1 MKKRILALLLAAMMI
16 VPALASCG
24 EKTPSAD
31 SSTEQSVTES
41 PATDAPTTEAPAT
54 TEEPTTAPE
63 LPPVDP
69 NGASVYSGIPDT
81 SWYTGN
87 KTEYVLT
94 TADQLVGLNV
104 LRTSSS
110 GEITFEGVTIKL
122 ACDVIIN
129 EGTADEV
136 MARGAANKIWRVPS
150 HSKYLFKGTLDG
162 QGHTVTGVYIP
173 MENTGISGMFGS
185 LAGNAEIKN
194 LSVINSCLIA
204 APYADKQILGGL
216 SGRIL
221 ESNSDVKISN
231 VLINFNF
238 GETTYDVDR
247 VGGFFGDVCSGVK
260 LTMENCEYYGN
271 LSITGDYA
279 GGLIGYVSNRSMDLS
294 FINCKAGG
302 TINAREY
309 AGGFFG
315 NYNANSITLT
325 NCSSTASVKAS
336 SHAGGIAGSCVAN
349 VFNTN
354 GIACSG
360 KVEGELFVGNVMGF
374 QTTVTDPSNG
384 ARPATIPEG
393 TTALR
398 IMSFNLRLNLPE
410 TSGTLT
416 NVKAHRIA
424 AAKAEIEYYDPD
436 ILGVQEDT
444 FAWNANL
451 ILKDYNIIVGT
462 DYKNESTE
470 RTAIY
475 YKKGLTLLESGN
487 KWLTDSGVQSGAALT
502 VADLTE
508 KGGKYEMS
516 EELLAKLGITKD
528 SPDSILKDKL
538 YTYVDKDG
546 KTQSYSNG
554 YVIMDTRN
562 AVWGV
567 FDINGQIVIHVN
579 THLQHRGQDGVYSN
593 DALQEIR
600 NLERVKEFAYIQE
613 LVDELLKKYPDA
625 EVVMTG
631 DWNDHP
637 LSDIYNSITG
647 AGYICTNFNAEER
660 FGPHCSWNNAF
671 DGDVHG
677 HNYPSTSEGT
687 GTTYLDYIFVTDGIS
702 TLKFASGRG
711 KATIKDENGK
721 DLTIYTSDHLPIIAD
736 ICFKTEKTGS
746 PIDPDYQDPADDLSK
761 PSYYSGKMDTTWY
774 TGDKTEYVLTT
785 ADQLAGLM
793 ALRIDSKGSI
803 TFEGVTIKLARDMIF
818 NEGDLSKGA
827 RYVWPTIH
835 SSYLFKGT
843 FDGQDHVISGIYM
856 PYTDSG
862 VKGMFGGVG
871 GNAVFKNIKM
881 ENFYYSAPPK
891 DKGITG
897 ALIAKV
903 SGGGNVTI
911 SNVTVDG
918 YACEDSNYSY
928 YCVGGIVGWV
938 ESSST
943 LTMENCTFN
952 GKLDFPTQGT
962 QLGGMVGTVRSNC
975 TLNLKNCVNNGE
987 IIGKDKVGGL
997 IGCIEYNG
1005 KVNIENSENK
1015 GTLTT
1020 TGSNKDDVVGD
1031 DKR

>member
-1 MKKRILALLLAAMMI
+1 MKKRILALLLAAMMLI
-16 VPALASCG
+16 PALASCK
-24 EKTPSAD
+24 EQQPAAT
-31 SSTEQSVTES
+31 SSEE
-41 PATDAPTTEAPAT
+41 ATDADTAPTTGAPAT

-63 LPPVDP
+63 FPPVDP
-69 NGASVYSGIPDT
+69 SGASVYSGSPDT
-81 SWYTGN
+81 SWYTGD

-104 LRTSSS
+104 IRTSSAGS
-110 GEITFEGVTIKL
+110 VTFEGVTIKL

-129 EGTADEV
+129 EGTAEEIQ
-136 MARGAANKIWRVPS
+136 ARGSANKAWRVPS

-162 QGHTVTGVYIP
+162 QGHTVTGVYIA
-173 MENTGISGMFGS
+173 MENSGISGMFGS
-185 LAGNAEIKN
+185 LSGNAEIKN
-194 LSVINSCLIA
+194 LSVINSCLLA

-221 ESNSDVKISN
+221 ESGSNVKITN

-247 VGGFFGDVCSGVK
+247 VGGFFGDVCSGAK
-260 LTMENCEYYGN
+260 LTMENCEYYGDLN
-271 LSITGDYA
+271 ITGDYA

-302 TINAREY
+302 TINARQY

-325 NCSSTASVKAS
+325 NCSSTANVKATA
-336 SHAGGIAGSCVAN
+336 HAGGIAGSCVAN

-354 GIACSG
+354 GITCTG
-360 KVEGELFVGNVMGF
+360 KAEGELFVGNVMGF
-374 QTTVTDPSNG
+374 QTTITDPSNG
-384 ARPATIPEG
+384 ARPTTIPEG
-393 TTALR
+393 TTSIR
-398 IMSFNLRLNLPE
+398 VMSFNLRLNLPE

-424 AAKAEIEYYDPD
+424 AAKAEIEYYNPD

-451 ILKDYNIIVGT
+451 ILDDYNVIIGT

-487 KWLTDSGVQSGAALT
+487 KWLTASGVQSGAALT

-516 EELLAKLGITKD
+516 EALLAKLGITKD
-528 SPDSILKDKL
+528 SPDSILKDSH

-546 KTQSYSNG
+546 KTQNYEKG

-567 FDINGQIVIHVN
+567 FDLNGQIVIHVN

-637 LSDIYNSITG
+637 LTDIYNSITG
-647 AGYICTNFNAEER
+647 SGYICTNFTAEER

-746 PIDPDYQDPADDLSK
+746 PIDPNYKEEEDDLSK
-761 PSYYSGKMDTTWY
+761 PSYYTGKMDISWY
-774 TGDKTEYVLTT
+774 TGDKTEYILTT

-793 ALRIDSKGSI
+793 ALRIDSQGAI

-835 SSYLFKGT
+835 SKYLFEGT
-843 FDGQDHVISGIYM
+843 FDGQGHTISGIYM
-856 PYTDSG
+856 PYQDSG
-862 VKGMFGGVG
+862 YKGMFGGVG
-871 GNAVFKNIKM
+871 GNAVFKDFKL
-881 ENFYYSAPPK
+881 ENFYYSAPPANK
-891 DKGITG
+891 DMAG

-903 SGGGNVTI
+903 SGGNVTI
-911 SNVTVDG
+911 SGVTIDG
-918 YACEDSNYSY
+918 YACESTSNTFKR
-928 YCVGGIVGWV
+928 VGGFVGLL
-938 ESSST
+938 ESNST
-943 LTMENCTFN
+943 LTIENCTFN
-952 GKLDFPTQGT
+952 GKIYFPTNGT
-962 QLGGMVGTVRSNC
+962 EIGGFVGMIKSGC
-975 TLNLKNCVNNGE
+975 TLNLKDCTSNAE
-987 IIGKDKVGGL
+987 LTGKDYVGGL
-997 IGCIEYNG
+997 VGTVEAGGTLN
-1005 KVNIENSENK
+1005 VENSENK
-1015 GTLTT
+1015 GTITT
-1020 TGSNKDDVVGD
+1020 TGSHKDDVVGN